1 MTMHELER
9 KISKSEERYS
19 QWNSLSTP
27 RDLKVSSSSSVT
39 LVIDPSLN
47 SLALQVMRLLLL
59 RELLAGEP
67 EMLT

>member
-1 MTMHELER
+1 MTTHALER
-9 KISKSEERYS
+9 QISKSISRKCELS
-19 QWNSLSTP
+19 SLSTL

-39 LVIDPSLN
+39 LVMDPSLN
-47 SLALQVMRLLLL
+47 SLVLRVMRLL